1 MADLDHPVH
10 CLTPREARHCLTPQC
25 VNVASSMLSAMDTS
39 VNPCDDFYRYS
50 CGGWINSNPLPQGK
64 SIWGAFG
71 KLWQENQLVMK
82 HVLGECELLAKKKD
96 E

>member
-1 MADLDHPVH
+1 
-10 CLTPREARHCLTPQC
+10 
-25 VNVASSMLSAMDTS
+25 MLGAIDTS
-39 VNPCDDFYRYS
+39 VSPCDDFYRYA

-82 HVLGECELLAKKKD
+82 HVLGTCLEHHLWLTLADTLLQIIMNHG
-96 E
+96 

>member
-1 MADLDHPVH
+1 
-10 CLTPREARHCLTPQC
+10 
-25 VNVASSMLSAMDTS
+25 MLGAMDTS
-39 VNPCDDFYRYS
+39 VSPCDDFYRYS

-82 HVLGECELLAKKKD
+82 HVLGAYFESIPSVDPNNFMISDVQCRREHHVH